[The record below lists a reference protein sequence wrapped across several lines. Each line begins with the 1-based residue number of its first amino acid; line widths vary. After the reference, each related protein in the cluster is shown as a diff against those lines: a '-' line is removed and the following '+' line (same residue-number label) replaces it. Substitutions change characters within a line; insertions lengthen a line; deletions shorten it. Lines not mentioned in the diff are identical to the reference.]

1 MCQTFLRTKA
11 STYLIYHP
19 EGVPVYGGNLI
30 RERKMCLCMWM
41 YSYVCAQLRSKY
53 TRHSENSRKNARK
66 VTEQKFTSYEPSARR
81 PTDIYSQNQKNA
93 TRLFSLGKNT
103 CHLSDVTARILTFKK
118 SLSSLNKRILHESY
132 RRFQDVMHN
141 A

>member
-1 MCQTFLRTKA
+1 VSLYVDIC
-11 STYLIYHP
+11 
-19 EGVPVYGGNLI
+19 
-30 RERKMCLCMWM
+30 
-41 YSYVCAQLRSKY
+41 VCAALRSKH

-93 TRLFSLGKNT
+93 TKLFFLGKNT
-103 CHLSDVTARILTFKK
+103 CHLSDVTARILAFKK
-118 SLSSLNKRILHESY
+118 SLSKRSLNFERILQKSY

-141 A
+141 V